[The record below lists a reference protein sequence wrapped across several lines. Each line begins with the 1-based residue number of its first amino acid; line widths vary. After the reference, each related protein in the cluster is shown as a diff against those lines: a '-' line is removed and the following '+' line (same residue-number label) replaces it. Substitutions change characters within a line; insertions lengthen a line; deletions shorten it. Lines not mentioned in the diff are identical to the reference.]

1 MPWRLSS
8 PMCGA
13 SLGTSRLL
21 SIAQPRG
28 FHASCLRRPFRFII
42 SNSLL
47 SCWVFSRSTYG
58 DAVKRHGG
66 ESTRGGA
73 PTHICTPSPPFT
85 AVRKKMRLCLPGLK
99 ST

>member
-28 FHASCLRRPFRFII
+28 FHAFCLRHPFRSII
-42 SNSLL
+42 YNSLL
-47 SCWVFSRSTYG
+47 SYWVFSRSTYG
-58 DAVKRHGG
+58 DAVQRHDG
-66 ESTRGGA
+66 ESARGGA
-73 PTHICTPSPPFT
+73 PTHICIPSTPFR
-85 AVRKKMRLCLPGLK
+85 AVSKKMRLCLPGLE